1 VGKQKYFERILQS
14 QKNVRFAEL
23 EWLVQA
29 FGFVLIRT
37 NGSHCVYK
45 HPRVPE
51 LLNLQSVK
59 EQAKPYQINQFLVYV
74 EAYQLTMEEDV

>member
-1 VGKQKYFERILQS
+1 VGKKKYFERILQS
-14 QKNVRFAEL
+14 QKNVHFAEL

-59 EQAKPYQINQFLVYV
+59 GQAKPYQITEFLAYV
-74 EAYQLTMEEDV
+74 EAYQLTMEDE

>member
-1 VGKQKYFERILQS
+1 MGKKKYFKRILQS
-14 QKNVRFAEL
+14 QKNVRFAEF
-23 EWLVQA
+23 EWLVLA

-37 NGSHCVYK
+37 NGSHFVYK

-59 EQAKPYQINQFLVYV
+59 GQAKPYQITEFLAYV
-74 EAYQLTMEEDV
+74 EAYQLTLEDA